1 MAINPFAQPIN
12 YSAQFVDLTP
22 AFKAAGEG
30 FRAIGEGIQ
39 EREKQEQ
46 AMNLKAQ
53 YSTDLQNALNNPTQA
68 TWSQMIAKYPQQ
80 REAFAEARKGF
91 GETALANEFS
101 QGFEVS
107 TALENKRPEVAKER
121 LQTFITARKNSN
133 LPTGIYEDALE
144 ALERDDVLGAQANV
158 NSALAMADP
167 DRFQKQVEAR
177 LKASTAPSALK
188 KSVADADAALA
199 DAEKKAAEAKD
210 TPARLAAEQK
220 KRLAEADKAEAEA
233 KVKMETA
240 TDDIAKAKA
249 TREFE
254 QAKAKKEQIQ
264 ADTELETRLQAIGL
278 QKAQINKFKVETR
291 NLDTQGKMLSLDFQA
306 ALNGLPL
313 PSKKTEGGGGT
324 ATEDERKAAGWL
336 AQATNAY
343 NNMLGAM
350 YTKEGKTTGAE
361 KPGVI
366 ESALGTLPFI
376 GEGSAALARGTDR
389 QKFTQAASSL
399 SEALLRAATG
409 AGVNRDEAKQKL
421 EELTPLFTD
430 DADTRKQKLAAIP
443 VYLDS
448 LKSRAGRAAPSGY
461 QVPQA
466 PTNALSI
473 TLPDGTVFTAPNQK
487 ALDEFKRR
495 AGL

>member
-1 MAINPFAQPIN
+1 MQPIN
-12 YSAQFVDLTP
+12 YGVEIQDPTQSFLSAFQTGAAIQDTRLKQEQQQQQMANQKLIQEGFTKLRQPGATAADYANLAMVLPETQAKAVRESFNMLSGERQQNALQQSGQVFS
-22 AFKAAGEG
+22 AFKAGKPDIAISLLDRQIEAKRNSGDNEG
-30 FRAIGEGIQ
+30 
-39 EREKQEQ
+39 
-46 AMNLKAQ
+46 AMFLE
-53 YSTDLQNALNNPTQA
+53 
-68 TWSQMIAKYPQQ
+68 TW
-80 REAFAEARKGF
+80 RD
-91 GETALANEFS
+91 
-101 QGFEVS
+101 
-107 TALENKRPEVAKER
+107 VAKENPQVTEDYFGYTISQMPGGDKVIDSANKLSAER
-121 LQTFITARKNSN
+121 RTAEQAPAELRK
-133 LPTGIYEDALE
+133 
-144 ALERDDVLGAQANV
+144 
-158 NSALAMADP
+158 
-167 DRFQKQVEAR
+167 K
-177 LKASTAPSALK
+177 
-188 KSVADADAALA
+188 LA
-199 DAEKKAAEAKD
+199 DAN
-210 TPARLAAEQK
+210 
-220 KRLAEADKAEAEA
+220 KAEAEA

-240 TDDIAKAKA
+240 GDEIAKAQA

-264 ADTELETRLQAIGL
+264 ADTELETRLSDL
-278 QKAQINKFKVETR
+278 NFKKAQINKFKVETR

-306 ALNGLPL
+306 ALQGLPL

-376 GEGSAALARGTDR
+376 GEGSAALARGKDR

-430 DADTRKQKLAAIP
+430 GPETRKQKLEAIP
-443 VYLDS
+443 VYLES
-448 LKSRAGRAAPSGY
+448 LKARAGRAAPGSY

>member
-1 MAINPFAQPIN
+1 MATLPDYSINVAQPFTEALKGYQLGMGFEAAKQQNIMQQQQAQQALRQQQALQDAQRLVFQNPNAEN
-12 YSAQFVDLTP
+12 YSRLMTLDPKSSEAYQRAWSTRNAQQQETLAADLLKQGAAITSGKP
-22 AFKAAGEG
+22 EIAAQYLEDKAA
-30 FRAIGEGIQ
+30 AIESQNNGQPTPES
-39 EREKQEQ
+39 Q
-46 AMNLKAQ
+46 AVR
-53 YSTDLQNALNNPTQA
+53 TQA
-68 TWSQMIAKYPQQ
+68 RIMKEHPDFALGQIQALLAVNPLGKQASETLSKFGAESRSATEAPAKLRQ
-80 REAFAEARKGF
+80 E
-91 GETALANEFS
+91 
-101 QGFEVS
+101 
-107 TALENKRPEVAKER
+107 
-121 LQTFITARKNSN
+121 
-133 LPTGIYEDALE
+133 
-144 ALERDDVLGAQANV
+144 
-158 NSALAMADP
+158 
-167 DRFQKQVEAR
+167 
-177 LKASTAPSALK
+177 
-188 KSVADADAALA
+188 
-199 DAEKKAAEAKD
+199 
-210 TPARLAAEQK
+210 LAA
-220 KRLAEADKAEAEA
+220 ADKAEAEA
-233 KVKMETA
+233 RVKMETA

-249 TREFE
+249 TRQFE
-254 QAKAKKEQIQ
+254 EAKARKEKVQ
-264 ADTELETRLQAIGL
+264 ADTELQTRLSDIGFK
-278 QKAQINKFKVETR
+278 QAQINKFKVETR

-306 ALNGLPL
+306 ALQGLPL

-430 DADTRKQKLAAIP
+430 DADTRKQKLEAIP
-443 VYLDS
+443 VYLES
-448 LKSRAGRAAPSGY
+448 LKARAGRAAPSGY

-466 PTNALSI
+466 PTNPLSI

>member
-1 MAINPFAQPIN
+1 MQPIN
-12 YSAQFVDLTP
+12 YGVEIQDPTQSFLSAFQTG
-22 AFKAAGEG
+22 AA
-30 FRAIGEGIQ
+30 IQ
-39 EREKQEQ
+39 DTRLKQEQ
-46 AMNLKAQ
+46 QQQQMANQKLIQEGFTKLRQPGATAADYANLAMVLPEAQ
-53 YSTDLQNALNNPTQA
+53 AKSVRESFNMLSGERQQNALQQSGQVFSAFKSGKPEIAISLLERQIEAKRNSGDNEGA
-68 TWSQMIAKYPQQ
+68 MFLETW
-80 REAFAEARKGF
+80 RD
-91 GETALANEFS
+91 
-101 QGFEVS
+101 
-107 TALENKRPEVAKER
+107 VAKENPKA
-121 LQTFITARKNSN
+121 T
-133 LPTGIYEDALE
+133 EDYFGFTISQMPGGDKVIESA
-144 ALERDDVLGAQANV
+144 VKLGAE
-158 NSALAMADP
+158 
-167 DRFQKQVEAR
+167 RR
-177 LKASTAPSALK
+177 T
-188 KSVADADAALA
+188 
-199 DAEKKAAEAKD
+199 
-210 TPARLAAEQK
+210 
-220 KRLAEADKAEAEA
+220 EAEA
-233 KVKMETA
+233 PAKLRQELAAAYKAEVEAHVKMETA

-254 QAKAKKEQIQ
+254 EAKARKEKVQ
-264 ADTELETRLQAIGL
+264 ADTELQTRLSDIGFK
-278 QKAQINKFKVETR
+278 QAQINKFKVETR

-306 ALNGLPL
+306 ALQGLPL

-350 YTKEGKTTGAE
+350 YTKEGKKTGAE
-361 KPGVI
+361 APGKL

-376 GEGSAALARGTDR
+376 GEGSAALARSTDR

-430 DADTRKQKLAAIP
+430 DADTRKQKLEAIP
-443 VYLDS
+443 MYLES

-473 TLPDGTVFTAPNQK
+473 TLPDGNVFTAPNQK

>member
-22 AFKAAGEG
+22 AFRAAGEG

-46 AMNLKAQ
+46 AMTLKAQ

-91 GETALANEFS
+91 GETALANEFN

-188 KSVADADAALA
+188 KSVADADAAVA
-199 DAEKKAAEAKD
+199 DAEKKVAEAAD
-210 TPARLAAEQK
+210 TPTRLKAEQELRVAQVAKEKALGQSAQVTADLARENAIADLK
-220 KRLAEADKAEAEA
+220 KKAADLGLTNAQTSSALATTRKLNTE
-233 KVKMETA
+233 
-240 TDDIAKAKA
+240 IAKAALELEALKA
-249 TREFE
+249 T
-254 QAKAKKEQIQ
+254 
-264 ADTELETRLQAIGL
+264 
-278 QKAQINKFKVETR
+278 
-291 NLDTQGKMLSLDFQA
+291 
-306 ALNGLPL
+306 
-313 PSKKTEGGGGT
+313 GGV
-324 ATEDERKAAGWL
+324 DPDK
-336 AQATNAY
+336 
-343 NNMLGAM
+343 
-350 YTKEGKTTGAE
+350 
-361 KPGVI
+361 
-366 ESALGTLPFI
+366 
-376 GEGSAALARGTDR
+376 
-389 QKFTQAASSL
+389 KFTQEEKIRKEWQGRSKVYGELGGIYSNLKSSADAKTGPGDIALITGFMKMLDPGSVVRETEFATARDTAGLFERLTNQATKIQSGQLFSLDSKQRGEYVALAKQYLDAA
-399 SEALLRAATG
+399 EKKAAQEKKDLGIVVKNYKLNPENVFGVEDVGGG
-409 AGVNRDEAKQKL
+409 AGRGSVNPP
-421 EELTPLFTD
+421 TPQQ
-430 DADTRKQKLAAIP
+430 RN
-443 VYLDS
+443 V
-448 LKSRAGRAAPSGY
+448 
-461 QVPQA
+461 
-466 PTNALSI
+466 
-473 TLPDGTVFTAPNQK
+473 TVNY
-487 ALDEFKRR
+487 
-495 AGL
+495 

>member
-1 MAINPFAQPIN
+1 MAINPFQGPIN
-12 YSAQFVDLTP
+12 YAVDVQSPFEAALSGFKIGAAGAEMQAQAQAREQKQQFQTGLNTFFKNPNRTYEDLEKLLPFADKQQFEALTKVGESMEKRKLDTEKRFSAQTL
-22 AFKAAGEG
+22 
-30 FRAIGEGIQ
+30 
-39 EREKQEQ
+39 
-46 AMNLKAQ
+46 L
-53 YSTDLQNALNNPTQA
+53 
-68 TWSQMIAKYPQQ
+68 
-80 REAFAEARKGF
+80 
-91 GETALANEFS
+91 
-101 QGFEVS
+101 
-107 TALENKRPEVAKER
+107 ALESDPEVAKTMLQER
-121 LQTFITARKNSN
+121 FDAETDPNQKR
-133 LPTGIYEDALE
+133 ALE
-144 ALERDDVLGAQANV
+144 AYIKTIDINPQ
-158 NSALAMADP
+158 
-167 DRFQKQVEAR
+167 
-177 LKASTAPSALK
+177 
-188 KSVADADAALA
+188 
-199 DAEKKAAEAKD
+199 KAAEMIELTGAATFGKD
-210 TPARLAAEQK
+210 WYKGITDARTERRTAAEAPLKLRQELAA
-220 KRLAEADKAEAEA
+220 ADKAEVEA
-233 KVKMETA
+233 RVKMETA

-249 TREFE
+249 TRQFE
-254 QAKAKKEQIQ
+254 EAKARKEKVQ
-264 ADTELETRLQAIGL
+264 ADTELHTRLSDIGFK
-278 QKAQINKFKVETR
+278 QAQINKFKVETR

-306 ALNGLPL
+306 ALQGLPL

-324 ATEDERKAAGWL
+324 ASEDERKAAGWL

-430 DADTRKQKLAAIP
+430 DADTRKQKLEAIP
-443 VYLDS
+443 VYLES
-448 LKSRAGRAAPSGY
+448 LKARAGRAAPSGY

-466 PTNALSI
+466 PTNPLSI

>member
-1 MAINPFAQPIN
+1 M
-12 YSAQFVDLTP
+12 
-22 AFKAAGEG
+22 
-30 FRAIGEGIQ
+30 
-39 EREKQEQ
+39 
-46 AMNLKAQ
+46 
-53 YSTDLQNALNNPTQA
+53 
-68 TWSQMIAKYPQQ
+68 
-80 REAFAEARKGF
+80 
-91 GETALANEFS
+91 
-101 QGFEVS
+101 
-107 TALENKRPEVAKER
+107 KRR
-121 LQTFITARKNSN
+121 LQ
-133 LPTGIYEDALE
+133 
-144 ALERDDVLGAQANV
+144 
-158 NSALAMADP
+158 
-167 DRFQKQVEAR
+167 
-177 LKASTAPSALK
+177 
-188 KSVADADAALA
+188 
-199 DAEKKAAEAKD
+199 
-210 TPARLAAEQK
+210 
-220 KRLAEADKAEAEA
+220 
-233 KVKMETA
+233 
-240 TDDIAKAKA
+240 
-249 TREFE
+249 
-254 QAKAKKEQIQ
+254 
-264 ADTELETRLQAIGL
+264 
-278 QKAQINKFKVETR
+278 AQINKFKVETR

-306 ALNGLPL
+306 ALQGLPL
-313 PSKKTEGGGGT
+313 PSKKTEGGGGA

-430 DADTRKQKLAAIP
+430 DADTRKQKLEAIP
-443 VYLDS
+443 VYLES
-448 LKSRAGRAAPSGY
+448 LKARAGRAAPSGY

-466 PTNALSI
+466 PTNPLSI

>member
-1 MAINPFAQPIN
+1 MALQLPMAPIN
-12 YSAQFVDLTP
+12 YGIDVPDPSQTFLQ
-22 AFKAAGEG
+22 AFKTGT
-30 FRAIGEGIQ
+30 AITET
-39 EREKQEQ
+39 RMAQEQ
-46 AMNLKAQ
+46 AQRQAEQQKTVMQAFERLRQPGATAKDYADLAMMLPETQAKAVRESFGLINADQ
-53 YSTDLQNALNNPTQA
+53 QQNALQRSGQVFSAFKSGKPDIAVNLLDQQITARRNGGDEEGA
-68 TWSQMIAKYPQQ
+68 KFLETW
-80 REAFAEARKGF
+80 RD
-91 GETALANEFS
+91 
-101 QGFEVS
+101 
-107 TALENKRPEVAKER
+107 VAKE
-121 LQTFITARKNSN
+121 N
-133 LPTGIYEDALE
+133 P
-144 ALERDDVLGAQANV
+144 
-158 NSALAMADP
+158 
-167 DRFQKQVEAR
+167 
-177 LKASTAPSALK
+177 
-188 KSVADADAALA
+188 
-199 DAEKKAAEAKD
+199 KAAEDYFGFTISQMPGGDKVIESAVKLQADRRTEAQAPAKL
-210 TPARLAAEQK
+210 RQELAA
-220 KRLAEADKAEAEA
+220 ADKAEVEA
-233 KVKMETA
+233 RVKMETA

-249 TREFE
+249 TRQFE
-254 QAKAKKEQIQ
+254 EAKARKEKVQ
-264 ADTELETRLQAIGL
+264 ADTELQTRLSDIGFK
-278 QKAQINKFKVETR
+278 QAQINKFKVETR

-306 ALNGLPL
+306 ALQGLPL
-313 PSKKTEGGGGT
+313 PSKKTEGGGGA

-430 DADTRKQKLAAIP
+430 DADTRKQKLEAIP
-443 VYLDS
+443 VYLES
-448 LKSRAGRAAPSGY
+448 LKARAGRAAPSGY

-466 PTNALSI
+466 PTNPLSI

>member
-1 MAINPFAQPIN
+1 MQPIN
-12 YSAQFVDLTP
+12 YGVEIQDPTQSFLSAFQTG
-22 AFKAAGEG
+22 AA
-30 FRAIGEGIQ
+30 IQ
-39 EREKQEQ
+39 DTRMKQEQ
-46 AMNLKAQ
+46 QQQQMANQKLIQEGFNKLRQPGATAADYANLAMVLPEAQ
-53 YSTDLQNALNNPTQA
+53 AKSVRESFNMLSGERQQNAL
-68 TWSQMIAKYPQQ
+68 QQ
-80 REAFAEARKGF
+80 SGQVFSAFKSG
-91 GETALANEFS
+91 
-101 QGFEVS
+101 
-107 TALENKRPEVAKER
+107 RPEIAISLLERQIEATRNSGDNEGAMFLETWRDVAKENPKA
-121 LQTFITARKNSN
+121 T
-133 LPTGIYEDALE
+133 EDYFGFTISQMPGGDKVIESA
-144 ALERDDVLGAQANV
+144 VKLGAE
-158 NSALAMADP
+158 
-167 DRFQKQVEAR
+167 RRTE
-177 LKASTAPSALK
+177 
-188 KSVADADAALA
+188 
-199 DAEKKAAEAKD
+199 AEA
-210 TPARLAAEQK
+210 PAKLRQELAA
-220 KRLAEADKAEAEA
+220 ADKAEVEA
-233 KVKMETA
+233 RVKMETA

-254 QAKAKKEQIQ
+254 EAKARKEKVQ
-264 ADTELETRLQAIGL
+264 ADTELQTRLSDIGFK
-278 QKAQINKFKVETR
+278 QAQINKFRVETR

-306 ALNGLPL
+306 ALQGLPL

-350 YTKEGKTTGAE
+350 YTKEGKKTGAE
-361 KPGVI
+361 APGKL

-376 GEGSAALARGTDR
+376 GEGSAALARSTDR

-430 DADTRKQKLAAIP
+430 DADTRKQKLEAIP
-443 VYLDS
+443 MYLES

-473 TLPDGTVFTAPNQK
+473 TLPDGNVFTAPNQK

>member
-1 MAINPFAQPIN
+1 MEPINYLAQVADPFAQATQGLQLGAGITELQQKQALM
-12 YSAQFVDLTP
+12 AQQQQRQQL
-22 AFKAAGEG
+22 AL
-30 FRAIGEGIQ
+30 
-39 EREKQEQ
+39 QEQ
-46 AMNLKAQ
+46 ARFFSNPKPTMRDAARYASLLTPEQANAFRPFMENISKEQQQGTLK
-53 YSTDLQNALNNPTQA
+53 STGQLLSALQTNPEIFISKAKENALAARNSGDEEDA
-68 TWSQMIAKYPQQ
+68 TLFEQM
-80 REAFAEARKGF
+80 AEAAADPQRGPAVVFKSLAARTAGIPGAKEMF
-91 GETALANEFS
+91 ETIDKSL
-101 QGFEVS
+101 S
-107 TALENKRPEVAKER
+107 TAR
-121 LQTFITARKNSN
+121 
-133 LPTGIYEDALE
+133 
-144 ALERDDVLGAQANV
+144 
-158 NSALAMADP
+158 
-167 DRFQKQVEAR
+167 
-177 LKASTAPSALK
+177 
-188 KSVADADAALA
+188 
-199 DAEKKAAEAKD
+199 AEAEA
-210 TPARLAAEQK
+210 PAELRQKLAA
-220 KRLAEADKAEAEA
+220 ANTAEAEA

-350 YTKEGKTTGAE
+350 YTKEGKKTGAE

-430 DADTRKQKLAAIP
+430 DEDTRKQKLAAIP

>member
-1 MAINPFAQPIN
+1 MQPIN
-12 YSAQFVDLTP
+12 YGVEIEDPTKSFLSAFQTG
-22 AFKAAGEG
+22 AT
-30 FRAIGEGIQ
+30 IQ
-39 EREKQEQ
+39 DTRLKQEQ
-46 AMNLKAQ
+46 QQQQMANQKLIQEGFTKLRQPGATAADYANLAMVLPETQAKAVRESFNMLSGERQ
-53 YSTDLQNALNNPTQA
+53 QNAL
-68 TWSQMIAKYPQQ
+68 QQ
-80 REAFAEARKGF
+80 SGQVFSAFKSG
-91 GETALANEFS
+91 
-101 QGFEVS
+101 
-107 TALENKRPEVAKER
+107 RPEIAISLLERQIEAKRNSGDNEGAMFLETWRDVAKENPKA
-121 LQTFITARKNSN
+121 T
-133 LPTGIYEDALE
+133 EDYFGFTISQMPGGDKIIESA
-144 ALERDDVLGAQANV
+144 VKLGAERRTEEQA
-158 NSALAMADP
+158 P
-167 DRFQKQVEAR
+167 
-177 LKASTAPSALK
+177 
-188 KSVADADAALA
+188 
-199 DAEKKAAEAKD
+199 AKL
-210 TPARLAAEQK
+210 RQELAA
-220 KRLAEADKAEAEA
+220 ADKAEVEA
-233 KVKMETA
+233 RVKMETA

-254 QAKAKKEQIQ
+254 EAKARKEKVQ
-264 ADTELETRLQAIGL
+264 ADTELQTRLSDIGFK
-278 QKAQINKFKVETR
+278 QAQINKFKVETR

-306 ALNGLPL
+306 ALQGLPL

-350 YTKEGKTTGAE
+350 YTKEGKKTDAE
-361 KPGVI
+361 APGKL

-376 GEGSAALARGTDR
+376 GEGSAALARSTDR

-430 DADTRKQKLAAIP
+430 DADTRKQKLEAIP
-443 VYLDS
+443 MYLES

-473 TLPDGTVFTAPNQK
+473 TLPDGNVFTAPNQK

>member
-1 MAINPFAQPIN
+1 MAQINPFQGPIN
-12 YSAQFVDLTP
+12 YAVEVQSPFEAALGGFKVGQAGAEMQAQAQARERKQQFQTGLSDFFKKPDRTYEDLEQLLPFADKQQFDALT
-22 AFKAAGEG
+22 KVGEG
-30 FRAIGEGIQ
+30 M
-39 EREKQEQ
+39 EKRKLDTEKRFAAQ
-46 AMNLKAQ
+46 AL
-53 YSTDLQNALNNPTQA
+53 L
-68 TWSQMIAKYPQQ
+68 
-80 REAFAEARKGF
+80 
-91 GETALANEFS
+91 
-101 QGFEVS
+101 
-107 TALENKRPEVAKER
+107 
-121 LQTFITARKNSN
+121 
-133 LPTGIYEDALE
+133 ALE
-144 ALERDDVLGAQANV
+144 ADVPVAKAMIQEKAEAQKDPNQKRAFEAILKTIDVDPTRAAQMLELTSAATFGKDWYDGVTAARGERRTAEQAP
-158 NSALAMADP
+158 ADL
-167 DRFQKQVEAR
+167 R
-177 LKASTAPSALK
+177 K
-188 KSVADADAALA
+188 KLA
-199 DAEKKAAEAKD
+199 DAN
-210 TPARLAAEQK
+210 
-220 KRLAEADKAEAEA
+220 KAEAEA

-240 TDDIAKAKA
+240 GDDIAKAKA

-264 ADTELETRLQAIGL
+264 ADTELETRLSALNL

-306 ALNGLPL
+306 ALQGLPL